1 MKAAPLT
8 KRVLAYIIDMLVF
21 IGIIAIIGIFIKE
34 SSNLSALNLELNSI
48 NEMALNHD
56 ISVGTYLNRFAA
68 IIQDIDLEKVLVN
81 ILNCVFI
88 MIYFIF
94 IPYLCD
100 GQTLGKRLVKI
111 KVMRK
116 DKELLM
122 LNDLIIRNLIIN
134 GLGFLLISLCMLYIT
149 PSMVYL
155 IMTLLLGLLQVALV
169 IITIFMVIYR
179 HDRRGLHDVLA
190 STIVVVS
197 E

>member
-1 MKAAPLT
+1 MKVAPLS
-8 KRVLAYIIDMLVF
+8 KRIIAYIIDMLIFV
-21 IGIIAIIGIFIKE
+21 GIITIVGLFVKD
-34 SSNLSALNLELNSI
+34 SGNLSTLNLELNSI

-56 ISVGTYLNRFAA
+56 ITVGTYLNRFAS
-68 IIQDIDLEKVLVN
+68 IMQDIDLEKVLVN

-88 MIYFIF
+88 MIYFVF
-94 IPYLCD
+94 IPYFFD
-100 GQTLGKRLVKI
+100 GQTIGKRLMKI
-111 KVMRK
+111 KVIRK

-134 GLGFLLISLCMLYIT
+134 GLGFLLISLCLLYIT

-155 IMTLLLGLLQVALV
+155 IITLLLGLLQVTLV

-179 HDRRGLHDVLA
+179 HDKRGLHDVLGN
-190 STIVVVS
+190 TLVVLA